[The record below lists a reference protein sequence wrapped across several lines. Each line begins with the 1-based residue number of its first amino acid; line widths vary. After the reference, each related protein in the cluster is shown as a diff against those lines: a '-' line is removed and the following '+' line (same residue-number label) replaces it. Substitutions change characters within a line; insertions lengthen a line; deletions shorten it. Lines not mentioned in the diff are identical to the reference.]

1 VLDALGD
8 ATRRE
13 LLAAVGAAGPDGV
26 TATELAVERTI
37 SRQAIVKHL
46 QVLAEAGMVATEKV
60 GREQRHR
67 LVAAPLADA
76 EAWLASVGD
85 AWDRRLARLA
95 GGAAQGRRP
104 GRR

>member
-1 VLDALGD
+1 
-8 ATRRE
+8 
-13 LLAAVGAAGPDGV
+13 
-26 TATELAVERTI
+26 
-37 SRQAIVKHL
+37 
-46 QVLAEAGMVATEKV
+46 MVATEKV